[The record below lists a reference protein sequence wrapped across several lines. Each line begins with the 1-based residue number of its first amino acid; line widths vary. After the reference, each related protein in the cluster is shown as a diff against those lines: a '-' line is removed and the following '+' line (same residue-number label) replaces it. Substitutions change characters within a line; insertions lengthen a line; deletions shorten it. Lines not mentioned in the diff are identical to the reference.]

1 MSLLINHSKSWAFV
15 HIPKTGGTTI
25 TNILREDKNVEF
37 VTSHD
42 SLRLIPK
49 NYYIFTFVRNP
60 FTRLASA
67 WMHGVRKNIYNS
79 SFENFLKEVN
89 ENDAWILPQTFYVNA
104 GKEKNKKVSF
114 VGRYENYQ
122 TDLKKLLT
130 KLNVKCNK
138 IPHLNKNPI
147 YNNHPRLKQHS
158 YYKHLFQEKWMIDW
172 VHERYYND
180 FKIFNYD
187 MDI

>member
-1 MSLLINHSKSWAFV
+1 MSLLINHAKSWAFV

-25 TNILREDKNVEF
+25 TKILSEDTDVEF

-42 SLRLIPK
+42 SLRLIPD

-67 WMHGVRKNIYNS
+67 WMHGVRKNLYNP
-79 SFENFLKEVN
+79 SFDYFLKEVN
-89 ENDAWILPQTFYVNA
+89 ENDVWILPQTFYTNA
-104 GKEKNKKVSF
+104 GKGENKKVSF
-114 VGRYENYQ
+114 IGKYEDFNN
-122 TDLKKLLT
+122 DLEKVLT
-130 KLNVKCNK
+130 KINVKYNK
-138 IPHLNKNPI
+138 IPHLNRNPI
-147 YNNHPRLKQHS
+147 YNNHPNLKQHS

-180 FKIFNYD
+180 FKIFNYG
-187 MDI
+187 MDL